1 MEGENELK
9 REKRFKHRS
18 YQATLKD
25 VRLPSALT
33 RSNFDNDIGDDGSH
47 FFGAIEHWRQL
58 NLSPAFVKFAAESA
72 DISASMA
79 LLVHHWRD
87 IIQLWLS
94 ALDNADDEALV
105 ALLDLMQKFV
115 HDLRSVILPSYNDLL
130 DRLLRLLSAS
140 VSAAA
145 LTALLATFTSLFRH
159 LLVPAAESDAL
170 ERTWKSLRAILPECA
185 LDVQR
190 AMAEVWGSLLRRLR
204 TPQREAVVEL
214 MAEEL
219 TGLED
224 ACAWAYIYSCKSVS
238 QTLHTTAPSIIAPLL
253 KVHLR
258 SQQRAL
264 THSCI
269 RRLLTALI
277 HHCKSAEQ
285 FLPVSELLTERI
297 FSAAQSVE
305 FERDADG
312 LDRIIEIIAVVTSVR
327 QGSRLTADQLSTITG
342 TLSSLVGF
350 SSLGNSLLHASAS
363 VLIAGDVSLWMGSGR
378 VLVKESWTRITFGAE
393 LCGILSD
400 LSWGGWQQLEF
411 PHVVK
416 HMQSIL
422 ELDALRGL
430 TLLAALSNTQRLKDM
445 PIAWLKQLEEWI
457 LKRFEGWAMTHEKVE
472 ELSYIL
478 QITSL
483 LPGILALLCNIIEE
497 VLDEPH
503 PKISYQGDAANAS
516 WVLGSC
522 LKALGT
528 HPYAEWV
535 HHADLISWM
544 KKVFQRWS
552 WSEFVLHGFA
562 EVIQRSPSQ
571 AQNVSFEEIFRYLTS
586 PVLSHSR
593 RSRLSALHLLSS
605 SFVHKT
611 SSQELVLSKLLQAEE
626 VHINAPSSRERVLRL
641 TQFEHTIT
649 PDDALVSELVVRWMI
664 AQFKVGLRPIW
675 LPAARVLE
683 KMSEQSGEVVW
694 RIMFGELKEV
704 VSTSSA
710 DGIPEWMKD
719 ARDEDDLDE
728 VRESERSWRDPSA
741 HKVRSVL
748 AKWGTSDMF
757 RVQLIRDQQPQ
768 DRFDRVTFEAQLL
781 VAFKYCVPLVE
792 KHNRDLVPLFLNLAG
807 PSGSAKLPRTTLT
820 SWLTLFSNFTNPRV
834 LHSTQALHDLYTS
847 LLSHPDRSL
856 QGVALSC
863 LLTYKPPHLLPHTER
878 LRGLLD
884 DSRWRDELTQLD
896 IASFTGEERPALVD
910 VVIRMLFG
918 FVRERHTRDRRVTV
932 LATLSGCT
940 NSELD
945 LLVTLMLQSVLPAA
959 LKNANSSAVMAVP
972 SDIPLKLQVGFLHL
986 LGDVLK
992 QLGPRLVARWDAL
1005 IVATISLAAR
1015 AQTSLEVLKQEDR
1028 DPGDEAEPPT
1038 EAAEEDGDPQAASPK
1053 LLRVIRQLGMRRLAE
1068 FFRNSTSFD
1077 FTPYMSEIFRTLFS
1091 PRLASLPNEN
1101 TQAPSALLDIL
1112 YAWSSDERYATF
1124 LVDYDNRVLPQ
1135 VYACLTAPSVKPMV
1149 VARVLDLVDRLLEL
1163 SARRE
1168 DISQRIVLPHV
1179 PSLLSNLAA
1188 LVQGAKGDA
1197 VASDQLVQRQIGVL
1211 SGLAHYI
1218 SDGTQASTLLGLFCP
1233 LLRKPIK
1240 QVGERTKAD
1249 ILNIVAN
1256 LLPLI
1261 PDLTD
1266 PNGSIH
1272 RTTYELISS
1281 LFQSARSRQCRVA
1294 LIAVFR
1300 TLSAID
1306 VSLQELADLLE
1317 QLNAFSSKRIEE
1329 PDFDQRL
1336 KAFTELNEILHP
1348 SLTPHQWLPVLFNL
1362 LYCIQDP
1369 DELAIRSNSCQG
1381 FKHFIDAVS
1390 AGSDPGYQTVFLRK
1404 LFPALKNGL
1413 RSKNE
1418 MVRADILNVI
1428 AYAVARCD
1436 NITALQ
1442 DMKVL
1447 LEGGDDEANFFNN
1460 LHHVQLHRRIRALN
1474 RLAEHCDERQL
1485 RSSTLTDIFVPLVG
1499 NFVAS
1504 PSSLDHHLVTA
1515 AITATGRMA
1524 RQLSW
1529 SPYYNLVQRYL
1540 KLSKAKDA
1548 PERLCIRTI
1557 VAILDGFHFPM
1568 DEIATPEPSGLV
1580 EAEAFEPE
1588 GVEESEPTEPRQV
1601 SDRVSDAV
1609 NNKLLPILLRHL
1621 ENRNET
1627 EDTLRIPISIGIAKI
1642 ALHLP
1647 LTTRRAQITKLI
1659 TTLSQTL
1666 RSKSSE
1672 TRDLTR
1678 DTLCKISTMLGS
1690 SYLPVVLGEM
1700 RGALIRGPQLHV
1712 LAYVTHALLVHVTK
1726 EDNVE
1731 AFRNLDNCV
1740 EDIAH
1745 ISIEVIFGEPGRDV
1759 QSEGFKTK
1767 MREVR
1772 SSGSKGLDS
1781 LGIIA
1786 KFITPPAI
1794 SSLLRPLR
1802 AIMQETETLKVMLK
1816 VDDALRRIAGGL
1828 NSNGHLV
1835 PKELILLCHTLISQ
1849 NSKLQKHVVKVERK
1863 RKRAKEDVVVEP
1875 KGHTGIVDDHFAV
1888 NSFRFIVF
1896 GLDLFNTAFRRNRFD
1911 FGDPDILARLE
1922 SMVAVIGNTL
1932 YSGNATT
1939 LIHGLKASA
1948 AIMKCPLK
1956 NLDKSIPIF
1965 VRQTIDILKQT
1976 GSTESEV
1983 AQTALKT
1990 LATIVRDKSN
2000 AEVKEKDL
2008 VYLLELLGPDLEEP
2022 GRQASVFAML
2032 RAIVAR
2038 KFIVPDIYDLM
2049 ERVSEIMVTNQSPQV
2064 QELCRGVFL
2073 QFLLDYPQGKGRLR
2087 TTMSFLAKNT
2097 AYTYESGRLSV
2108 LELLSAIVSKF
2119 EESLIGDYA
2128 DLLFVALVMVIAND
2142 DSAKSREMA
2151 AEIIKSLFLRLDADH
2166 RRLLMSHLRSWASQ
2180 QANDQ
2185 LTRVAA
2191 QVYGVILD
2199 GLQAEAVVY
2208 LPAILEDLNA
2218 NLLRSTEQLAN
2229 EEGEEVD
2236 VDQQWQVA
2244 YHVLTVLGKIARIF
2258 PDEGT
2263 RPQKLPW
2270 PAVVAHLLFPHAWVR
2285 MAAARLVGQ
2294 LFAAT
2299 PVVEQPKEGYP
2310 TSSPLV
2316 GLDLREIAG
2325 RHSTQ
2330 LKSPY
2335 LNSALGTQIVKN
2347 LFYIGK
2353 CFCATKTVNPQ
2364 HVEDKDSESE
2374 DDDEEVAVEQDGEHV
2389 DEANRENP
2397 LAWLFSKL
2405 SYQIRAALIV
2415 GRSRSVSSENWHEQP
2430 AAILRFF
2437 AAMANYMEAPQLEG
2451 FLMHILSPLYRITE
2465 DDTVQDQWI
2474 AELKATAV
2482 ELQDLVQQKVG
2493 TTKFAATYNRIRQT
2507 VLGVQ
2512 RERRTARAA
2521 KIATNPD
2528 AAARRKQQRS
2538 ATKKESRKRKGAM
2551 FADNRGRLKRRKED

>member
-1 MEGENELK
+1 
-9 REKRFKHRS
+9 
-18 YQATLKD
+18 
-25 VRLPSALT
+25 
-33 RSNFDNDIGDDGSH
+33 
-47 FFGAIEHWRQL
+47 
-58 NLSPAFVKFAAESA
+58 
-72 DISASMA
+72 
-79 LLVHHWRD
+79 
-87 IIQLWLS
+87 
-94 ALDNADDEALV
+94 
-105 ALLDLMQKFV
+105 
-115 HDLRSVILPSYNDLL
+115 
-130 DRLLRLLSAS
+130 
-140 VSAAA
+140 
-145 LTALLATFTSLFRH
+145 
-159 LLVPAAESDAL
+159 
-170 ERTWKSLRAILPECA
+170 
-185 LDVQR
+185 
-190 AMAEVWGSLLRRLR
+190 MAEVWGSLLRRLR
-204 TPQREAVVEL
+204 APQREALVEL

-219 TGLED
+219 AGVED

-238 QTLHTTAPSIIAPLL
+238 QTLHTTAPSIIAPLV

-258 SQQRAL
+258 SQQHAL
-264 THSCI
+264 THICI

-285 FLPVSELLTERI
+285 FLPVSELLTVE
-297 FSAAQSVE
+297 FTSAAQSIE
-305 FERDADG
+305 FERDAEG

-327 QGSRLTADQLSTITG
+327 QGSRVTADQLSTIAR
-342 TLSSLVGF
+342 TLSSLVEF
-350 SSLGNSLLHASAS
+350 PSLGNSLLHASVS
-363 VLIAGDVSLWMGSGR
+363 VLIAGDVSLWMGAGR
-378 VLVKESWTRITFGAE
+378 VLVEQSWTRITFGAD

-400 LSWGGWQQLEF
+400 LSWGGWQLLES

-416 HMQSIL
+416 HMQSLL

-430 TLLAALSNTQRLKDM
+430 ALLAVLNNTQKLKDA
-445 PIAWLKQLEEWI
+445 PIIWLKQLEDWI
-457 LKRFEGWAMTHEKVE
+457 LMRFESWAMTREKVE
-472 ELSYIL
+472 ELSHVL

-483 LPGILALLCNIIEE
+483 LPGILTLLCNIIGD
-497 VLDEPH
+497 VLDTPNLE
-503 PKISYQGDAANAS
+503 IGYQSDAGNAS

-522 LKALGT
+522 LKILGT

-535 HHADLISWM
+535 HHADLNSWVE
-544 KKVFQRWS
+544 KVFQRWS
-552 WSEFVLHGFA
+552 WSEFVLHGLA
-562 EVIQRSPSQ
+562 EVIRRSPSQ
-571 AQNVSFEEIFRYLTS
+571 AHNVSFEEIFHYLAS

-593 RSRLSALHLLSS
+593 RSRLSALYLLSS
-605 SFVHKT
+605 SVVHEA
-611 SSQELVLSKLLQAEE
+611 SSLGLVLSKLLQAEE
-626 VHINAPSSRERVLRL
+626 VPIDAPSSRERVLHLAQLERAVAR
-641 TQFEHTIT
+641 
-649 PDDALVSELVVRWMI
+649 DDTLVSELAVRWVV
-664 AQFKVGLRPIW
+664 AQLKIGLRPVW
-675 LPAARVLE
+675 LPATRVLE
-683 KMSEQSGEVVW
+683 KLSEQSGEVVW
-694 RIMFGELKEV
+694 RIMFEELKEV
-704 VSTSSA
+704 ISTSSA
-710 DGIPEWMKD
+710 DGVPEWMED
-719 ARDEDDLDE
+719 TRDVDDDLDK
-728 VRESERSWRDPSA
+728 VHESERSWRDPSA
-741 HKVRSVL
+741 HKVRSAL
-748 AKWGTSDMF
+748 AKWSAGDRFME
-757 RVQLIRDQQPQ
+757 QLIRDRRPQ
-768 DRFDRVTFEAQLL
+768 DRFDRETFEAQLL
-781 VAFKYCVPLVE
+781 VAFKHCAPLAE

-807 PSGSAKLPRTTLT
+807 TSGPAKLPRTKLT
-820 SWLTLFSNFTNPRV
+820 SWLALFSNFTNPRV

-856 QGVALSC
+856 QRIALSC

-878 LRGLLD
+878 LQRLLD

-896 IASFTGEERPALVD
+896 IASFTEEERPALVGA
-910 VVIRMLFG
+910 VIRILFG
-918 FVRERHTRDRRVTV
+918 FVRERHTRDRRATV
-932 LATLSGCT
+932 LATLGGCT
-940 NSELD
+940 NPELG
-945 LLVTLMLQSVLPAA
+945 LLVTLMLQDVLPAA
-959 LKNANSSAVMAVP
+959 LENANSSAVVAVP
-972 SDIPLKLQVGFLHL
+972 SSILLKLQVGFLHL

-1005 IVATISLAAR
+1005 IVATISFAAH
-1015 AQTSLEVLKQEDR
+1015 AQTSLEALRQEDR
-1028 DPGDEAEPPT
+1028 DPGDETELPT
-1038 EAAEEDGDPQAASPK
+1038 EAAEEDGDPQGSSSK
-1053 LLRVIRQLGMRRLAE
+1053 LLRVIRQLGMRRLAD

-1091 PRLASLPNEN
+1091 PRLASFPNEN

-1112 YAWSSDERYATF
+1112 YAFSSDERYATF

-1135 VYACLTAPSVKPMV
+1135 VLACLTAPSIKPLV
-1149 VARVLDLVDRLLEL
+1149 VARVLDLVDRLLDL
-1163 SARRE
+1163 SASHE
-1168 DISQRIVLPHV
+1168 DISRRIVLPHV
-1179 PSLLSNLAA
+1179 PLLLSNLAA
-1188 LVQGAKGDA
+1188 LVQKAKGDA
-1197 VASDQLVQRQIGVL
+1197 VASDQLVQRQIGIL
-1211 SGLAHYI
+1211 SGLAHFI

-1233 LLRKPIK
+1233 LLRKPTK

-1261 PDLTD
+1261 PGLSE
-1266 PNGSIH
+1266 PNSSIY
-1272 RTTYELISS
+1272 RATYELISS
-1281 LFQSARSRQCRVA
+1281 LFQLVRSRQCRMA

-1300 TLSAID
+1300 ALSAID
-1306 VSLQELADLLE
+1306 VSLQDLAELLE

-1336 KAFTELNEILHP
+1336 KAFAKLNEVLHH
-1348 SLTPHQWLPVLFNL
+1348 SLTPRQWLP
-1362 LYCIQDP
+1362 DP

-1381 FKHFIDAVS
+1381 FKHLIDAVA
-1390 AGSDPGYQTVFLRK
+1390 AGSDPEYQTIFLRK
-1404 LFPALKNGL
+1404 LFPGLKNGL

-1418 MVRADILNVI
+1418 MVRADILSVI
-1428 AYAVARCD
+1428 AYAVALCD
-1436 NITALQ
+1436 GITVLQ

-1460 LHHVQLHRRIRALN
+1460 IHHVQLHRRIRALN
-1474 RLAEHCDERQL
+1474 RLAEHCGERQL
-1485 RSSTLTDIFVPLVG
+1485 RSSTLADIFIPLVG
-1499 NFVAS
+1499 HFVAPS
-1504 PSSLDHHLVTA
+1504 SSLDHHLVTA
-1515 AITATGRMA
+1515 AITATGHMA

-1529 SPYYNLVQRYL
+1529 GPYYNLVQRYL

-1568 DEIATPEPSGLV
+1568 DDIATSEPSGLV
-1580 EAEAFEPE
+1580 EADEAEGIEENGPPEP
-1588 GVEESEPTEPRQV
+1588 EPRQV
-1601 SDRVSDAV
+1601 NDRISDAV
-1609 NNKLLPILLRHL
+1609 NNKLLPALLKHL
-1621 ENRNET
+1621 ENREET
-1627 EDTLRIPISIGIAKI
+1627 EDTLRIPISIGITKI

-1647 LTTRRAQITKLI
+1647 LTTREAQITKLI
-1659 TTLSQTL
+1659 TTLSQVL

-1678 DTLCKISTMLGS
+1678 ETLCKISTMLGP
-1690 SYLPVVLGEM
+1690 SYLPIVLGEM
-1700 RGALIRGPQLHV
+1700 RGALTRGPQLHV
-1712 LAYVTHALLVHVTK
+1712 LAYVTHALLIHVTK
-1726 EDNVE
+1726 QDNVA
-1731 AFRNLDNCV
+1731 AFRTLDNCV
-1740 EDIAH
+1740 EDVAH
-1745 ISIEVIFGEPGRDV
+1745 ISAEVIFGEPGRDV

-1781 LGIIA
+1781 LGIIS
-1786 KFITPPAI
+1786 KFISPPKI
-1794 SSLLRPLR
+1794 NSLLRPLR

-1828 NSNGHLV
+1828 NSNDHLV

-1863 RKRAKEDVVVEP
+1863 RKRAKDHVIVEP
-1875 KGHTGIVDDHFAV
+1875 KGHTGITDPHFTV
-1888 NSFRFIVF
+1888 NSFRFVAF

-1932 YSGNATT
+1932 YSSNSTI
-1939 LIHGLKASA
+1939 LNHGLKASA
-1948 AIMKCPLK
+1948 AIIKCPLK
-1956 NLDKSIPIF
+1956 NLDKSLPIF
-1965 VRQTIDILKQT
+1965 VGQTIDILKQT

-1990 LATIVRDKSN
+1990 LATIVRDKSS

-2119 EESLIGDYA
+2119 EERLIGDYA
-2128 DLLFVALVMVIAND
+2128 DLLFVALVMVVAND
-2142 DSAKSREMA
+2142 DSAKSRELA

-2166 RRLLMSHLRSWASQ
+2166 RRVLMSHLRSWASQ
-2180 QANDQ
+2180 QANAQ

-2191 QVYGVILD
+2191 QVYGVILEA
-2199 GLQAEAVVY
+2199 LQADAAAY

-2218 NLLRSTEQLAN
+2218 NLLRGTEQLAN
-2229 EEGEEVD
+2229 EEGEGLD
-2236 VDQQWQVA
+2236 
-2244 YHVLTVLGKIARIF
+2244 YHVLTALGKIVRVF
-2258 PDEGT
+2258 PDVAT

-2285 MAAARLVGQ
+2285 MAAARLIGQ
-2294 LFAAT
+2294 LFAAA
-2299 PVVEQPKEGYP
+2299 PAAEIPQEGYP

-2316 GLDLREIAG
+2316 GLDLKEIA
-2325 RHSTQ
+2325 RKHSIQ
-2330 LKSPY
+2330 LKSPH
-2335 LNSALGTQIVKN
+2335 LSSALGTQIVKN
-2347 LFYIGK
+2347 LLYIGK
-2353 CFCATKTVNPQ
+2353 CFCATKILNPQ
-2364 HVEDKDSESE
+2364 HAEDEDEDEESE
-2374 DDDEEVAVEQDGEHV
+2374 HGDKEGAVEQEEEHV
-2389 DEANRENP
+2389 NEANRENP

-2415 GRSRSVSSENWHEQP
+2415 GRNRSASSTITQENWDVQP

-2451 FLMHILSPLYRITE
+2451 FLMHILSPMYRITE
-2465 DDTVQDQWI
+2465 DDTIRDQRMV
-2474 AELKATAV
+2474 ELKATAV

-2493 TTKFAATYNRIRQT
+2493 TTKFAVTYNKIRQT

-2512 RERRTARAA
+2512 RERRTARAV
-2521 KIATNPD
+2521 KSATNPE

-2551 FADNRGRLKRRKED
+2551 FA

>member
-1 MEGENELK
+1 MEGEDEWK

-25 VRLPSALT
+25 VHLPSSLT
-33 RSNFDNDIGDDGSH
+33 RSEFDSDIGDDGSH

-58 NLSPAFVKFAAESA
+58 NLSPAFVRFAADA
-72 DISASMA
+72 ANISASMP
-79 LLVHHWRD
+79 LLVHHWKD

-94 ALDNADDEALV
+94 ALDSADDEALV

-115 HDLRSVILPSYNDLL
+115 HDLRSVILPLYNDLL
-130 DRLLRLLSAS
+130 DRLLLLLSAS

-145 LTALLATFTSLFRH
+145 LTTLLATFTSLFKH
-159 LLVPAAESDAL
+159 LLVPAIESDAL

-185 LDVQR
+185 SDVQC

-204 TPQREAVVEL
+204 APQREALVEL

-219 TGLED
+219 TGVED

-258 SQQRAL
+258 SQQHAL
-264 THSCI
+264 THVCI

-285 FLPVSELLTERI
+285 FLPVSELLTER
-297 FSAAQSVE
+297 FTSAAQSIE
-305 FERDADG
+305 FEGNADG
-312 LDRIIEIIAVVTSVR
+312 LDRIIEIIAVVTS
-327 QGSRLTADQLSTITG
+327 LSTITR

-363 VLIAGDVSLWMGSGR
+363 VLTAGDVSLWMGAGR
-378 VLVKESWTRITFGAE
+378 VLVKQSWTRITFGAE

-400 LSWGGWQQLEF
+400 LSWGGWQLLEF

-416 HMQSIL
+416 HMQSLL

-430 TLLAALSNTQRLKDM
+430 ALLAALTNTQRLKDAQ
-445 PIAWLKQLEEWI
+445 IAWLKQLEEWI

-472 ELSYIL
+472 ELSHVL

-483 LPGILALLCNIIEE
+483 LPGILTVLCNIIEE
-497 VLDEPH
+497 VLNAPH
-503 PKISYQGDAANAS
+503 PEISYQNDAANAS
-516 WVLGSC
+516 WVLGGC
-522 LKALGT
+522 LKTLGT
-528 HPYAEWV
+528 HPYAAWV

-544 KKVFQRWS
+544 EKVLKRWS
-552 WSEFVLHGFA
+552 WSEFVLHGLA

-571 AQNVSFEEIFRYLTS
+571 TQHVSFEEIFRYLAS
-586 PVLSHSR
+586 PLLSHSR
-593 RSRLSALHLLSS
+593 RSRLSALRLLSS
-605 SFVHKT
+605 SLVYKP
-611 SSQELVLSKLLQAEE
+611 SSLELVLSKLLQAEE
-626 VHINAPSSRERVLRL
+626 VPINAPSSRERVLRL
-641 TQFEHTIT
+641 TQLEHAIT
-649 PDDALVSELVVRWMI
+649 RDDTVVSELAVRWVV
-664 AQFKVGLRPIW
+664 AQLKVGLRPVW

-683 KMSEQSGEVVW
+683 KLSEQSEEVVW

-704 VSTSSA
+704 VSISSA
-710 DGIPEWMKD
+710 DGAPEWMKD
-719 ARDEDDLDE
+719 VRDADDLDK

-741 HKVRSVL
+741 HKVRSAL
-748 AKWGTSDMF
+748 AKWGAGDMF
-757 RVQLIRDQQPQ
+757 KVQLIRDQQPQ
-768 DRFDRVTFEAQLL
+768 DRFDRVNFETQLL
-781 VAFKYCVPLVE
+781 VAFKYCAPLAE
-792 KHNRDLVPLFLNLAG
+792 KHNRDLVPLFLDIAG
-807 PSGSAKLPRTTLT
+807 PSGPAKLPRTKLT

-834 LHSTQALHDLYTS
+834 LHSTQALHDLYAS

-856 QGVALSC
+856 QGTALSC

-878 LRGLLD
+878 LRRLLD
-884 DSRWRDELTQLD
+884 DSRWRDELAQLD
-896 IASFTGEERPALVD
+896 IASFTEEERTTLVD
-910 VVIRMLFG
+910 VVIRILFG
-918 FVRERHTRDRRVTV
+918 FVRERHTRDRRATV

-940 NSELD
+940 NPELG
-945 LLVTLMLQSVLPAA
+945 LLVTLMLQDVLPAA
-959 LKNANSSAVMAVP
+959 LENANSSAVLAVP
-972 SDIPLKLQVGFLHL
+972 SGIPLKPQVGFLHL

-992 QLGPRLVARWDAL
+992 QLGPRLIARWDAL
-1005 IVATISLAAR
+1005 IVATISLAAH
-1015 AQTSLEVLKQEDR
+1015 AQTSLEVLRQEDR
-1028 DPGDEAEPPT
+1028 DPGDETEPPT
-1038 EAAEEDGDPQAASPK
+1038 EAAEEDGDPQASSPK
-1053 LLRVIRQLGMRRLAE
+1053 LLRVIRQLGMRRLAD

-1077 FTPYMSEIFRTLFS
+1077 FTPYMGEIFRTLFS
-1091 PRLASLPNEN
+1091 PRLASFPNEN

-1112 YAWSSDERYATF
+1112 YTWSSDERYATF
-1124 LVDYDNRVLPQ
+1124 LLLASSLWSSL
-1135 VYACLTAPSVKPMV
+1135 AC
-1149 VARVLDLVDRLLEL
+1149 LDLVDRLLEI

-1179 PSLLSNLAA
+1179 PLLLSNLAA

-1197 VASDQLVQRQIGVL
+1197 VASDQLVQRQISIL

-1218 SDGTQASTLLGLFCP
+1218 SDGTQASTLLELFCP
-1233 LLRKPIK
+1233 LLRKPTK

-1261 PDLTD
+1261 PGLTE
-1266 PNGSIH
+1266 PNGSIY
-1272 RTTYELISS
+1272 RVTYELISS
-1281 LFQSARSRQCRVA
+1281 LFQSVRSRQCRVA

-1300 TLSAID
+1300 ALSAID
-1306 VSLQELADLLE
+1306 VTLQELAELLE

-1329 PDFDQRL
+1329 PDFDRRL
-1336 KAFTELNEILHP
+1336 KAFAKLNEISHP

-1381 FKHFIDAVS
+1381 LKHFIDAVA
-1390 AGSDPGYQTVFLRK
+1390 AGSDPGHQTIFLRK
-1404 LFPALKNGL
+1404 LFPGLKNGL

-1418 MVRADILNVI
+1418 MVRADILSVI

-1436 NITALQ
+1436 RITALQ

-1460 LHHVQLHRRIRALN
+1460 IHHVQLHRRIRALN

-1485 RSSTLTDIFVPLVG
+1485 RGSTLTDLFIPLVG
-1499 NFVAS
+1499 HFVAS

-1515 AITATGRMA
+1515 AIMTTGRMA
-1524 RQLSW
+1524 KQISW
-1529 SPYYNLVQRYL
+1529 GPYYNLVQRYL

-1548 PERLCIRTI
+1548 PERLYIRTI

-1568 DEIATPEPSGLV
+1568 DEIATPEPSRVV
-1580 EAEAFEPE
+1580 EADAFEPE
-1588 GVEESEPTEPRQV
+1588 GVEEDDPTEPRQV
-1601 SDRVSDAV
+1601 SDRISDAV
-1609 NNKLLPILLRHL
+1609 NNRLLPTLLRHL

-1647 LTTRRAQITKLI
+1647 LTTREAQITKLI
-1659 TTLSQTL
+1659 TTLSQVL

-1678 DTLCKISTMLGS
+1678 DTLCKISTMLGP
-1690 SYLPVVLGEM
+1690 SYLPMTLREM

-1726 EDNVE
+1726 EDNME

-1740 EDIAH
+1740 EDVAH
-1745 ISIEVIFGEPGRDV
+1745 ISVEVIFGEPGRDV

-1786 KFITPPAI
+1786 KFISPPKI
-1794 SSLLRPLR
+1794 SDLLKPLR
-1802 AIMQETETLKVMLK
+1802 AIMQETETLKAMLK

-1828 NSNGHLV
+1828 NSNDHLV
-1835 PKELILLCHTLISQ
+1835 PKELITLCHTLISQ
-1849 NSKLQKHVVKVERK
+1849 DSKLQKYMIKVERK
-1863 RKRAKEDVVVEP
+1863 RKRAKEDIIVEP
-1875 KGHTGIVDDHFAV
+1875 KGHAGVADGHFTV
-1888 NSFRFIVF
+1888 NSFRFVVF
-1896 GLDLFNTAFRRNRFD
+1896 GIDLFNTAFRRNRFD

-1932 YSGNATT
+1932 YSSNSTV

-1948 AIMKCPLK
+1948 AIIKCPLK
-1956 NLDKSIPIF
+1956 NLDKSLPIF

-2119 EESLIGDYA
+2119 EERLIGDYA

-2166 RRLLMSHLRSWASQ
+2166 RRLLMSHLRSWAGQ
-2180 QANDQ
+2180 QANTQ

-2199 GLQAEAVVY
+2199 ALQADAVAY

-2218 NLLRSTEQLAN
+2218 NLLRGTEQLAN
-2229 EEGEEVD
+2229 EEGEGVD
-2236 VDQQWQVA
+2236 VDRQWQVV

-2258 PDEGT
+2258 PDVAT

-2299 PVVEQPKEGYP
+2299 PVAALPQEGYP

-2316 GLDLREIAG
+2316 GLNLKEIA
-2325 RHSTQ
+2325 RKHSTQ

-2335 LNSALGTQIVKN
+2335 LNSTLGTQIVKN
-2347 LFYIGK
+2347 LLYIGK
-2353 CFCATKTVNPQ
+2353 CFCVTKILNPQ
-2364 HVEDKDSESE
+2364 HAEDEDSES
-2374 DDDEEVAVEQDGEHV
+2374 DDGDEEGAVEQEEEHAN
-2389 DEANRENP
+2389 EANQENP

-2405 SYQIRAALIV
+2405 SYQIRAAVIV
-2415 GRSRSVSSENWHEQP
+2415 GRSRSASSENWDEQP

-2465 DDTVQDQWI
+2465 DDSIRDQRMV
-2474 AELKATAV
+2474 ELKATAV

-2493 TTKFAATYNRIRQT
+2493 TTKFAVTYNKIRQT

-2512 RERRTARAA
+2512 RERRTARAV
-2521 KIATNPD
+2521 KSATNPE

-2551 FADNRGRLKRRKED
+2551 FA

>member
-1 MEGENELK
+1 
-9 REKRFKHRS
+9 
-18 YQATLKD
+18 
-25 VRLPSALT
+25 
-33 RSNFDNDIGDDGSH
+33 
-47 FFGAIEHWRQL
+47 
-58 NLSPAFVKFAAESA
+58 
-72 DISASMA
+72 
-79 LLVHHWRD
+79 
-87 IIQLWLS
+87 
-94 ALDNADDEALV
+94 
-105 ALLDLMQKFV
+105 
-115 HDLRSVILPSYNDLL
+115 
-130 DRLLRLLSAS
+130 
-140 VSAAA
+140 
-145 LTALLATFTSLFRH
+145 
-159 LLVPAAESDAL
+159 
-170 ERTWKSLRAILPECA
+170 
-185 LDVQR
+185 
-190 AMAEVWGSLLRRLR
+190 MAEVWGSLLRRLR
-204 TPQREAVVEL
+204 APQRDALVEL
-214 MAEEL
+214 MADEL
-219 TGLED
+219 TGVED

-238 QTLHTTAPSIIAPLL
+238 QTLHTTAPSIIAPLV

-258 SQQRAL
+258 SRQHAL
-264 THSCI
+264 TLSCI

-285 FLPVSELLTERI
+285 FLPVSELLTEN
-297 FSAAQSVE
+297 FTNAAQAIE
-305 FERDADG
+305 FEGDADG
-312 LDRIIEIIAVVTSVR
+312 LDRVIEIIAVVTSVR
-327 QGSRLTADQLSTITG
+327 QGSRVTANQLSEIAR
-342 TLSSLVGF
+342 TLSSLLGF
-350 SSLGNSLLHASAS
+350 SSLGNSLLHASVS
-363 VLIAGDVSLWMGSGR
+363 VLTAGDVSLWMGAGR
-378 VLVKESWTRITFGAE
+378 VLVKQSWTRITFGSE

-400 LSWGGWQQLEF
+400 LSWGGWQLLEL

-416 HMQSIL
+416 HMQSLL

-430 TLLAALSNTQRLKDM
+430 ALSAALINTQRLKDA
-445 PIAWLKQLEEWI
+445 PIAWLKQLENWI
-457 LKRFEGWAMTHEKVE
+457 LKRFESWEMTREKVE
-472 ELSYIL
+472 ELSHVL

-483 LPGILALLCNIIEE
+483 LPGILTLLCNIIGD
-497 VLDEPH
+497 VLDTPNPE
-503 PKISYQGDAANAS
+503 ISYQSDAGNAS

-522 LKALGT
+522 LKTLGT

-535 HHADLISWM
+535 HHADLISWVE
-544 KKVFQRWS
+544 KVLQRWS
-552 WSEFVLHGFA
+552 WSEFVLHGLA

-571 AQNVSFEEIFRYLTS
+571 AHNMSFEDIFRYLAS

-593 RSRLSALHLLSS
+593 RSRLSALHLLSRS
-605 SFVHKT
+605 LVHEAP
-611 SSQELVLSKLLQAEE
+611 SLELVLSKLLQAEG
-626 VHINAPSSRERVLRL
+626 VPIDAPSSRERVLRL
-641 TQFEHTIT
+641 AQLERAIT
-649 PDDALVSELVVRWMI
+649 RDDTLVSELAVRWVV
-664 AQFKVGLRPIW
+664 AQLKIGLRPVW

-683 KMSEQSGEVVW
+683 KLSEQSGEVVW
-694 RIMFGELKEV
+694 RIMFEELNEV
-704 VSTSSA
+704 MSTSSA
-710 DGIPEWMKD
+710 DGAPEWMED
-719 ARDEDDLDE
+719 TRDEDDLDK
-728 VRESERSWRDPSA
+728 VHESERSWRDPSA
-741 HKVRSVL
+741 HKVRSAL
-748 AKWGTSDMF
+748 AKWSAGDMF
-757 RVQLIRDQQPQ
+757 KVQLIRDQRPR

-781 VAFKYCVPLVE
+781 VAFKHCAPLAE

-807 PSGSAKLPRTTLT
+807 PSGPAKLPRAKLT

-856 QGVALSC
+856 QGIALSC
-863 LLTYKPPHLLPHTER
+863 LLTYKPPHLLSHTER
-878 LRGLLD
+878 LQRLLD
-884 DSRWRDELTQLD
+884 DTRWRDELAQLD
-896 IASFTGEERPALVD
+896 IANFTEEERPALVD
-910 VVIRMLFG
+910 AVIRILFG
-918 FVRERHTRDRRVTV
+918 FVRERHTRDRRATV
-932 LATLSGCT
+932 LATLGGCT
-940 NSELD
+940 NAELG
-945 LLVTLMLQSVLPAA
+945 LLVTLMLQDVLPAA
-959 LKNANSSAVMAVP
+959 LENANSSAVMAIP
-972 SDIPLKLQVGFLHL
+972 SSILLKPQVGFLHL

-992 QLGPRLVARWDAL
+992 QLGPRLIARWDAL
-1005 IVATISLAAR
+1005 IVATISFAAH
-1015 AQTSLEVLKQEDR
+1015 AQASLEVLRQEDR
-1028 DPGDEAEPPT
+1028 DLGDETELPT
-1038 EAAEEDGDPQAASPK
+1038 EAAEEDGDPQASSSK
-1053 LLRVIRQLGMRRLAE
+1053 LLRVIRQLGMRRLAD

-1077 FTPYMSEIFRTLFS
+1077 FAPYMSEIFRTLFS
-1091 PRLASLPNEN
+1091 PRLASFPTEN
-1101 TQAPSALLDIL
+1101 TQAPSALLDIF

-1135 VYACLTAPSVKPMV
+1135 VLACLTAPSVKPMV

-1163 SARRE
+1163 SASHE
-1168 DISQRIVLPHV
+1168 DISRRIVLPHV
-1179 PSLLSNLAA
+1179 PLLLSNLAA
-1188 LVQGAKGDA
+1188 LVQTAKGDA
-1197 VASDQLVQRQIGVL
+1197 VASDQLVQRQIGIL
-1211 SGLAHYI
+1211 SGLAHFI

-1233 LLRKPIK
+1233 LLRKPTK

-1261 PDLTD
+1261 PGLTE
-1266 PNGSIH
+1266 PNSSIY
-1272 RTTYELISS
+1272 RATYELISS
-1281 LFQSARSRQCRVA
+1281 LFQSVRSRQCRVA

-1300 TLSAID
+1300 ALSAID
-1306 VSLQELADLLE
+1306 ISLQELAELLE
-1317 QLNAFSSKRIEE
+1317 QLNAYSSKRIEE

-1336 KAFTELNEILHP
+1336 KAFAKLNEVLHP
-1348 SLTPHQWLPVLFNL
+1348 SLTPHQWLPVLYNL

-1381 FKHFIDAVS
+1381 FKHLIDAVA
-1390 AGSDPGYQTVFLRK
+1390 AGSDPEYQTIFLRK
-1404 LFPALKNGL
+1404 LFPGLKNGL

-1418 MVRADILNVI
+1418 MVRADILSAI
-1428 AYAVARCD
+1428 AYAVAQCD
-1436 NITALQ
+1436 GITALR

-1460 LHHVQLHRRIRALN
+1460 IHHVQLHRRIRALN

-1485 RSSTLTDIFVPLVG
+1485 RSSTLADIFIPLVG
-1499 NFVAS
+1499 HFVAS
-1504 PSSLDHHLVTA
+1504 SSSLDHHLVTA

-1529 SPYYNLVQRYL
+1529 GPYYNLVQRYL

-1580 EAEAFEPE
+1580 EADEPE
-1588 GVEESEPTEPRQV
+1588 GIEENDPPEPRQV
-1601 SDRVSDAV
+1601 NDRISDAV
-1609 NNKLLPILLRHL
+1609 NNKLLPTLLKHL
-1621 ENRNET
+1621 ENREET
-1627 EDTLRIPISIGIAKI
+1627 EDTLRIPISIGITKI

-1647 LTTRRAQITKLI
+1647 LTTREAQITKLI
-1659 TTLSQTL
+1659 TTLSQVL

-1678 DTLCKISTMLGS
+1678 ETLCKISTMLGP
-1690 SYLPVVLGEM
+1690 SYLPIVLGEM
-1700 RGALIRGPQLHV
+1700 RGALTRGPQLHV
-1712 LAYVTHALLVHVTK
+1712 LAYVTHALLIHVTK
-1726 EDNVE
+1726 QDNVV
-1731 AFRNLDNCV
+1731 AFRTLDNCV
-1740 EDIAH
+1740 EDVAH
-1745 ISIEVIFGEPGRDV
+1745 ISAEVIFGEPGRDV

-1781 LGIIA
+1781 LGIIS
-1786 KFITPPAI
+1786 KFISPPKI
-1794 SSLLRPLR
+1794 NSLLRPLR

-1828 NSNGHLV
+1828 NSNDYLV

-1863 RKRAKEDVVVEP
+1863 RKRKRAKDHVIVEP
-1875 KGHTGIVDDHFAV
+1875 KGHTGITDGHFIV
-1888 NSFRFIVF
+1888 NSFRFVAF

-1932 YSGNATT
+1932 YSSNSTI

-1948 AIMKCPLK
+1948 AIIKCPLK
-1956 NLDKSIPIF
+1956 NLDKSLPIF
-1965 VRQTIDILKQT
+1965 VGQTIDILKQT

-1990 LATIVRDKSN
+1990 LAAIVRDKSS

-2087 TTMSFLAKNT
+2087 NTMSFLAKNT

-2119 EESLIGDYA
+2119 EERLIGDYA
-2128 DLLFVALVMVIAND
+2128 DLLFVALVMVVAND

-2151 AEIIKSLFLRLDADH
+2151 AEIIKCLFLRLDADH

-2180 QANDQ
+2180 QANTQ
-2185 LTRVAA
+2185 LTGVAT
-2191 QVYGVILD
+2191 QVYGVILEA
-2199 GLQAEAVVY
+2199 LQADAAAY

-2218 NLLRSTEQLAN
+2218 NLLRGTEQLAD
-2229 EEGEEVD
+2229 EEGEGIG

-2244 YHVLTVLGKIARIF
+2244 YHVLTVLGKIVRVF
-2258 PDEGT
+2258 PDVAT

-2299 PVVEQPKEGYP
+2299 PVAEIPQEGYP

-2325 RHSTQ
+2325 KHSMQ
-2330 LKSPY
+2330 LKSPH
-2335 LNSALGTQIVKN
+2335 LSSALGTQIVKN
-2347 LFYIGK
+2347 LLYIGK
-2353 CFCATKTVNPQ
+2353 CFCATKILNPQ
-2364 HVEDKDSESE
+2364 HAEDE
-2374 DDDEEVAVEQDGEHV
+2374 DLEGDDGDEEGAAEQEGEHV
-2389 DEANRENP
+2389 NEANHENP

-2415 GRSRSVSSENWHEQP
+2415 GRNRSASSENWDEQP

-2451 FLMHILSPLYRITE
+2451 FLMHILSPMYRITE
-2465 DDTVQDQWI
+2465 DDTIRDQRMV
-2474 AELKATAV
+2474 ELKATAV
-2482 ELQDLVQQKVG
+2482 ELQDLVQQKVS
-2493 TTKFAATYNRIRQT
+2493 TTKFAVTYNKIRQT

-2512 RERRTARAA
+2512 RERRTARAVMS
-2521 KIATNPD
+2521 ATNPE

-2551 FADNRGRLKRRKED
+2551 FA